1 MEFRIG
7 VKIDDVIKE
16 GRIYDNDVN
25 VVARI
30 EGLADPDGVCI
41 SRGAYDHIRN
51 KLKLGYEYID
61 EPNVKNIK
69 HPVRV
74 YRILM
79 SPEDA
84 GKLIG
89 EEPKP
94 IHQPGTWTT
103 VIFTSTIL
111 YFYPRPSTFSEMF

>member
-1 MEFRIG
+1 
-7 VKIDDVIKE
+7 VIQE
-16 GRIYDNDVN
+16 GNRIYSNGVN
-25 VVARI
+25 VAARI
-30 EGLADPDGVCI
+30 EGLADPCGICI

-51 KLKLGYEYID
+51 KLKLGYEYIG
-61 EPNVKNIK
+61 EHNIKNIK

-79 SPEDA
+79 DPEDA

-94 IHQPGTWTT
+94 ILQTGTWAT
-103 VIFTSTIL
+103 VIFASAIL